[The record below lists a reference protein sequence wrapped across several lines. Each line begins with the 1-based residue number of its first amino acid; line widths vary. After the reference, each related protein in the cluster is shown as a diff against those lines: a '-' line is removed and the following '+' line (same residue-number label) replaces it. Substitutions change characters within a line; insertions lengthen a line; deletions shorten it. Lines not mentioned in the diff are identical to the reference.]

1 MANIFWNS
9 KKLRNLLQQ
18 MGEKDYNFSIFYEKM
33 YRNVN
38 NSCDKSKKSA

>member
-18 MGEKDYNFSIFYEKM
+18 MGEKDYNFSIFY
-33 YRNVN
+33 VN
-38 NSCDKSKKSA
+38 NSCDKSKKTA